1 MFKCPWNKM
10 MVVGGVGK
18 IDSGILI
25 RDKFIMLDGS
35 YAEKLYVLELN
46 SREIFSARKGKARL
60 VKESII

>member
-1 MFKCPWNKM
+1 
-10 MVVGGVGK
+10 
-18 IDSGILI
+18 
-25 RDKFIMLDGS
+25 MLDGS